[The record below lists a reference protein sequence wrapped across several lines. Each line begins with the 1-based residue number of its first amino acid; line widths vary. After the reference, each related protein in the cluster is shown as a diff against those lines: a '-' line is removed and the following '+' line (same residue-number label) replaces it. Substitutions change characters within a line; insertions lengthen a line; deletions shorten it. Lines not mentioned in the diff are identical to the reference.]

1 MFITFEGVECSGKS
15 LQSRKLLEYLQSKNI
30 PALLVRE
37 PGGTPVGEELR
48 NIVLSQDC
56 APVAELFIM
65 SASRNQLTNN
75 IILPAL
81 AEGKVVISDRYFHS
95 SVVYQGYGRDIDPQI
110 VKDISEVAVMGLK
123 PDKTFILKPKYETV
137 IDRLSQK
144 TQKDRIELE
153 SQDFHKKIYNGFL
166 EIADQYDYISIL
178 DGDLSP
184 DEIHSVI
191 INKLNI

>member
-137 IDRLSQK
+137 INRLSQK
-144 TQKDRIELE
+144 NQKDRIELE

-191 INKLNI
+191 INELNI

>member
-15 LQSRKLLEYLQSKNI
+15 LQSGRLLEYLQSKNI

-48 NIVLSQDC
+48 SIVLSNDC
-56 APVAELFIM
+56 SPLTELFIM
-65 SASRNQLTNN
+65 SASRSQLTNN

-110 VKDISEVAVMGLK
+110 VKDISEIAVMGLQ
-123 PDKTFILKPKYETV
+123 PDITFVLSPKYETV
-137 IDRLSQK
+137 INRLSQK
-144 TQKDRIELE
+144 NQKDRIELE
-153 SQDFHKKIYNGFL
+153 SQDFHKKIYTGFL
-166 EIADQYDYISIL
+166 DIAEQYDYISIL
-178 DGDLSP
+178 DGDLPP
-184 DEIHSVI
+184 DEIHSII
-191 INKLNI
+191 INALNI